1 MTSRLR
7 KLSFIL
13 FAVLSAVSIYGLF
26 HLKFSFDFEQF
37 FPENDPDL
45 EFFREFIDDFET
57 DDNFL
62 IVAVE
67 REAGVFEQDFL
78 ENFHD
83 FTLNTKRLPYV
94 QNSQS
99 LTKFEYPVKTP
110 FGITTVPAIHINQ
123 PEKYAADKERILQDE
138 RFVYNLISEDATAL
152 AVFIKTDEE
161 MMLEES
167 RAVMQGLDSLIGT
180 YNFENHHILGRAYFT
195 AELVDMQIR
204 EILVSGFFSVLLVGI
219 VMFYI
224 FRRIRGI
231 IIALSSVG
239 IGMLIFMGILGLW
252 GRELSVM
259 SALYPVLMVIVGTS
273 DVIHIM
279 SKYIDE
285 LRKGVSRT
293 VAVNTTIK
301 EIGMATLL
309 TSLTTAVGFLSLV
322 ASRVEPIREFGLNSA
337 IGVFVAYLT
346 VIFFTTSLISMYDID
361 KLMKIGR
368 GQQFWERSMSRAYNF
383 TKKYPLRIMA
393 AAMLVTGLSLYGIS
407 KVTTNY
413 TIIHNLP
420 TGKKITEDFKYF
432 EQKFTGFRPLE
443 FAVTVKE
450 GYSATDFAVVKEI
463 DEVENYLREN
473 HPSVRAIAS
482 VTTLYKSI
490 NQAFNGG
497 RVDAYEL
504 PKDEVQFKRYQR
516 FADRIPESTGGLAVL
531 VSDDG
536 KKARITSRVLDM
548 GAENLSDAGDEI
560 DKWIAENTELIE
572 IKRTGTGMIV
582 DKNAIYVRESL
593 LYGLGIAVLI
603 VSLMMV
609 LLFRNFKMLIISLI
623 PNLYPLMLA
632 GALLGFIGI
641 ELEAGVS
648 IVFAVI
654 FGIAVDD
661 TIHFL
666 SKYKLARQKGK
677 SIEESLHITFLETG
691 KAIVLTTLILFFGFL
706 IMLFSIHPPS
716 VTVGLLISLTLFS
729 ALIADLML
737 IPILIRWLMWEKDE
751 QA

>member
-1 MTSRLR
+1 MTPRLR

-13 FAVLSAVSIYGLF
+13 FGILSVVSIYGLF

-62 IVAVE
+62 IIAVE
-67 REAGVFEQDFL
+67 REDGVFEQDFL

-94 QNSQS
+94 QESQS
-99 LTKFEYPVKTP
+99 LTKFEYPIKTP

-123 PEKYAADKERILQDE
+123 PEKYEADKARILQDE

-161 MMLEES
+161 MLLEES
-167 RAVMQGLDSLIGT
+167 RGVMNGLDSLLNT
-180 YNFENHHILGRAYFT
+180 YEFDNYHILGRAYFT

-204 EILVSGFFSVLLVGI
+204 EILVSGFFSIFLVGFI
-219 VMFYI
+219 MFYI

-239 IGMLIFMGILGLW
+239 LGMLIFMGILGLS

-293 VAVNTTIK
+293 VAINTTIK

-322 ASRVEPIREFGLNSA
+322 ASRVGPIREFGVNSA

-346 VIFFTTSLISMYDID
+346 VIFFTTALISMYDTD
-361 KLMKIGR
+361 QLMKIGR
-368 GQQFWERSMSRAYNF
+368 GQKFWERSMNWAYDF
-383 TKKYPLRIMA
+383 TKNYPLRIMTA
-393 AAMLVTGLSLYGIS
+393 AVLITGLSLYGIS

-413 TIIHNLP
+413 TIEHNLP

-432 EQKFTGFRPLE
+432 EKKFTGFRPLE

-450 GYSATDFAVVKEI
+450 GYSANDFAVVKEI
-463 DEVENYLREN
+463 DKVENYLREN
-473 HPSVRAIAS
+473 YPSIRAIAS
-482 VTTLYKSI
+482 ITTLYKSI
-490 NQAFNGG
+490 HQAFNGG
-497 RVDAYEL
+497 RIDAYEL
-504 PKDEVQFKRYQR
+504 PESEIQFERYQR
-516 FADRIPESTGGLAVL
+516 FADKIPESSGGLAVL
-531 VSDDG
+531 VSADG
-536 KKARITSRVLDM
+536 DKARITSRVLDM
-548 GAENLSDAGDEI
+548 GADNLADTGDDI

-582 DKNAIYVRESL
+582 DKNAVYVRESL
-593 LYGLGIAVLI
+593 LYGLGVAVLI
-603 VSLMMV
+603 VSFMMV
-609 LLFRNFKMLIISLI
+609 LLFKNIRMLIISLI

-677 SIEESLHITFLETG
+677 TIEESLHITFLETG

-737 IPILIRWLMWEKDE
+737 IPILIRWLMREKDSK
-751 QA
+751 